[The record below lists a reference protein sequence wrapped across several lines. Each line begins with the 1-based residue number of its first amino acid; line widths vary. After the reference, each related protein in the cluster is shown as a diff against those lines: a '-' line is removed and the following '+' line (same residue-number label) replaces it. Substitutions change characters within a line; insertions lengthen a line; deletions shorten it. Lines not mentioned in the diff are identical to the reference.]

1 MSVDLSLYFYPVEIK
16 EVLDEIANLNVSIA
30 ELVESISMM
39 RENCEIF
46 GRKII
51 LDFNSSIRFYWIFT
65 PEIKKSPVSLLV
77 SRIQICIRNETFVQ
91 LVFYPVYLKLI
102 KGLCFIR

>member
-1 MSVDLSLYFYPVEIK
+1 MSGDLSLYFYPVEIK

-65 PEIKKSPVSLLV
+65 QEMKRITGFTPIFKNTDMYQNRNFCPVSIL
-77 SRIQICIRNETFVQ
+77 
-91 LVFYPVYLKLI
+91 P
-102 KGLCFIR
+102 GLSKIN